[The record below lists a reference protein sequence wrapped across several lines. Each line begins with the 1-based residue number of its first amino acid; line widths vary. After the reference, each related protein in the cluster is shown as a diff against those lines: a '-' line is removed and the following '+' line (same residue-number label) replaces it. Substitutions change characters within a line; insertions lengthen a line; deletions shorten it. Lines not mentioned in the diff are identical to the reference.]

1 LGHIKKT
8 QTCSPKFSF
17 LKGKEFMARRKKSKS
32 KKQNHPLKQ
41 QPIIIINEVPKNT
54 QWAVLLVPV
63 FNWLIEI
70 LKNYWN

>member
-1 LGHIKKT
+1 
-8 QTCSPKFSF
+8 
-17 LKGKEFMARRKKSKS
+17 MARRKKSKS

-41 QPIIIINEVPKNT
+41 QPIVIINEVPKNT